1 MVQDD
6 MGHRRI
12 GTSVQVLDAA
22 GEPLRDADVVVEQ
35 TGHRFGFGNIG
46 FDFLPL
52 LAGPAPEGADEVE
65 AFGTAEGI
73 DLDTLADAYLGIFN
87 QTTLPFYWGRYEPRR
102 GRPDEAR
109 LRATAEWFAARGV
122 TVKGHPLVWHT
133 VTPAWQADLP
143 LDEVERL
150 QRQRITDLVGGFRGT
165 IDVWDAINEAVIMPV
180 FDNGANRITDLARAK
195 GRIAMI
201 RMAFEEARAANP
213 TATLLINDFDLS
225 SAYECLIEGV
235 LEAGVQIDAIGLQTH
250 MHQGFRGEEAITAI
264 LDRFARYGLPLHMTE
279 TTLVSGHIMP
289 PEIRDL
295 NDYRI
300 DDWPTTEEGEAR
312 QADEIVRHYRT
323 LVGHPSVEVVNY
335 WGITDAGAWLGAPS
349 GLLRKDGS
357 RKPAYDALQGLVRG
371 EWWLAP
377 TTARTDAEGRVA
389 VTGFA
394 GDYRVTA
401 GSREAAFAIAT
412 GADRTEAHLSA

>member
-1 MVQDD
+1 MGQDG
-6 MGHRRI
+6 MRHRRLD
-12 GTSVQVLDAA
+12 TSVLVRDAA
-22 GEPLRDADVVVEQ
+22 GEPVRDADVVVEQ

-46 FDFLPL
+46 FDLLPL
-52 LAGPAPEGADEVE
+52 VAGPAPEGADEVE

-102 GRPDEAR
+102 GKPDEAR
-109 LRATAEWFAARGV
+109 LRAAAEWFAARGV

-133 VTPAWQADLP
+133 VTPGWQAGLP
-143 LDEVERL
+143 LDEMEAL
-150 QRQRITDLVGGFRGT
+150 QRQRIRDLVGGFRGVV
-165 IDVWDAINEAVIMPV
+165 DVWDAINEAVIMPV

-195 GRIAMI
+195 GRIAMV
-201 RMAFEEARAANP
+201 RLAFEEARAANP
-213 TATLLINDFDLS
+213 SATLLINDFDLS

-235 LEAGVQIDAIGLQTH
+235 LEAGVRIDAIGLQTH

-279 TTLVSGHIMP
+279 TTLVSGHLMP
-289 PEIRDL
+289 PEIEDL

-300 DDWPTTEEGEAR
+300 DEWPSTPEGEAR

-323 LVGHPSVEVVNY
+323 LVGHPAVDVVNY
-335 WGITDAGAWLGAPS
+335 WGLTDAGAWLGAPS
-349 GLLRKDGS
+349 GLLRADGS
-357 RKPAYDALQGLVRG
+357 RKPAYDALQHLVRD

-377 TTARTDAEGRVA
+377 TPLRTDDDGRVA
-389 VTGFA
+389 VRGFA

-401 GSREAAFAIAT
+401 GPRSTALALVP
-412 GADRTEAHLSA
+412 GVDRAEVRLPA

>member
-1 MVQDD
+1 MVQD

-35 TGHRFGFGNIG
+35 TAHRFGFGNIG

-52 LAGPAPEGADEVE
+52 VAGPAPEGADEVE

-73 DLDTLADAYLGIFN
+73 ALDTLAEAYLGIFN

-109 LRATAEWFAARGV
+109 LRTTAEWFAARGV

-133 VTPAWQADLP
+133 VTPGWHADLP

-195 GRIAMI
+195 GRIPMV

-213 TATLLINDFDLS
+213 AATLLINDFDLS

-235 LEAGVQIDAIGLQTH
+235 LEAGVRIDAIGLQTH

-289 PEIRDL
+289 PEIDDL

-323 LVGHPSVEVVNY
+323 LVGHPAVEVVNY

-357 RKPAYDALQGLVRG
+357 RKPAYDALRSLVRD

-377 TTARTDAEGRVA
+377 TTTRTDAEGRVQ

-394 GDYRVTA
+394 GDYRVAA
-401 GSREAAFAIAT
+401 GAREATFAIAK
-412 GADRTEAHLSA
+412 GEDRTEARLSA